1 MSEQIHAN
9 LPENNP
15 PEDIIKS
22 YPSPLNQILESNI
35 PLPENIQ
42 QEISEIFLQS
52 QKASQEL
59 SNQVQ
64 DSILTIMEEKGLL
77 VENEAWYN
85 DFIRLVHAIH
95 KDAKLPSFAEVQE
108 ASKWIGN
115 GWNISYHPNVQK
127 MNYTVELGEY
137 ITSPFLSVDTNTG
150 ALSVWDKKQINADID
165 TLYTQRTAI
174 KISPETQ
181 ANTKIDTHKNTI

>member
-77 VENEAWYN
+77 VENEA
-85 DFIRLVHAIH
+85 
-95 KDAKLPSFAEVQE
+95 
-108 ASKWIGN
+108 
-115 GWNISYHPNVQK
+115 
-127 MNYTVELGEY
+127 
-137 ITSPFLSVDTNTG
+137 
-150 ALSVWDKKQINADID
+150 
-165 TLYTQRTAI
+165 
-174 KISPETQ
+174 
-181 ANTKIDTHKNTI
+181 